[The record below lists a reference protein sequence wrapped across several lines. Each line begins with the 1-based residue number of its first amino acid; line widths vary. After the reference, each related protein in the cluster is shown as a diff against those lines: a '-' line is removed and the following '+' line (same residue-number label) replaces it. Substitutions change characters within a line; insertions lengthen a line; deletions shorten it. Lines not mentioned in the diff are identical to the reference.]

1 MLDNST
7 KPRWIPDGR
16 DIVDEHG
23 THIGTYAD
31 PSTAHYKAR
40 LHNNH
45 VSRHPVLREVD
56 LMFQSEIHFGI
67 SACWD
72 GGIDWFLGLSMSDTQ
87 IEQLTSQHQI
97 IGNAPTIEEALADM
111 VNAARKAYPQSTFA
125 RLHQGD
131 VEAEPD
137 QRGAEDLVIELS
149 VYGTVSTGYDVA
161 EASRPDGL
169 PWTVEVDLNGT
180 AETAAFAGASQIE
193 ALRFALDSLNDRA
206 VSSEA

>member
-23 THIGTYAD
+23 THIGTCAD

-56 LMFQSEIHFGI
+56 LM
-67 SACWD
+67 
-72 GGIDWFLGLSMSDTQ
+72 
-87 IEQLTSQHQI
+87 
-97 IGNAPTIEEALADM
+97 
-111 VNAARKAYPQSTFA
+111 VY
-125 RLHQGD
+125 
-131 VEAEPD
+131 
-137 QRGAEDLVIELS
+137 LVIELS